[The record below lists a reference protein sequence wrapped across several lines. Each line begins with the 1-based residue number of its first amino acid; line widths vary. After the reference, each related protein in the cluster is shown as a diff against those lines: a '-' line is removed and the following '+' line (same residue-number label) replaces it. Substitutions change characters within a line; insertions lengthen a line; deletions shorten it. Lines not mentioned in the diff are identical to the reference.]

1 MRCHLSFFIMLI
13 GILVSSCGMSPEGSW
28 TTSVSKWNGKIIKF
42 PLESSFTL
50 FADKVVPSP
59 KKANSRYT
67 ILSYIDSKGC
77 ISCKTKFKEWKDFI
91 LYLDDMSSNLVS
103 VLFYAAPMD
112 YDEFKYILKRED
124 FNYPICI
131 DKEDSLN
138 KLNSLPDD
146 MDLQTFLLDKDN
158 KVLAIGNPV
167 LNPKVKD
174 LYLRI
179 IRGES
184 PQAPSDA
191 GTPVTTVSVSS
202 TEADLGTFPWQEP
215 QTCTFT
221 LRNTGDRPLVIH
233 DVSAGEQKSLTK
245 PDRYPLRRRRKGFL
259 AKCQTLSDKK
269 CGDFGGKFITLRCA
283 TAGVLPQ
290 PAGRGCR
297 PYRCGKTFINL
308 I

>member
-124 FNYPICI
+124 FNYLSFAS
-131 DKEDSLN
+131 DFSLSGSN
-138 KLNSLPDD
+138 RELVKGQFHCS
-146 MDLQTFLLDKDN
+146 DLF
-158 KVLAIGNPV
+158 VV
-167 LNPKVKD
+167 
-174 LYLRI
+174 
-179 IRGES
+179 
-184 PQAPSDA
+184 
-191 GTPVTTVSVSS
+191 
-202 TEADLGTFPWQEP
+202 
-215 QTCTFT
+215 
-221 LRNTGDRPLVIH
+221 
-233 DVSAGEQKSLTK
+233 
-245 PDRYPLRRRRKGFL
+245 
-259 AKCQTLSDKK
+259 
-269 CGDFGGKFITLRCA
+269 
-283 TAGVLPQ
+283 
-290 PAGRGCR
+290 
-297 PYRCGKTFINL
+297 
-308 I
+308 